1 MKKHLR
7 RSALKK
13 GRVLM
18 KLLEGK
24 TAVITGSG
32 RGIGKA
38 IAVKFA
44 TLGANIVI
52 NDIAQSDYADD
63 TCEEIKKLG
72 VKAIT
77 VKGDVRNIEDVKLLV
92 DTAVKEFGKID
103 IFVNNAGVTRDG
115 LMLRMSE
122 EDWDLVM
129 DINLKGAFNCIK
141 TVARPM
147 MKQRSGS
154 IINIT
159 SVVGIMGNVGQANYS
174 ASKAGL
180 IGLTKTTAKEFASR
194 GIRCNSVAPGFIS
207 SAMTD
212 ALDDSVKQK
221 YFDAIPLGKF
231 GTAEQI
237 ADTAAFL
244 ASDMSNYITGQIISV
259 DGGLLM

>member
-1 MKKHLR
+1 
-7 RSALKK
+7 
-13 GRVLM
+13 M
-18 KLLEGK
+18 KLLDGK
-24 TAVITGSG
+24 AAVITGSG

-38 IAVKFA
+38 IAMKFA
-44 TLGANIVI
+44 SLGADIVI
-52 NDIAQSDYADD
+52 NDIPQSEYADE

-72 VKAIT
+72 VKAIV
-77 VKGDVRNIEDVKLLV
+77 VKGDVRNADDVKNLI
-92 DTAVKEFGKID
+92 DTTVKEFGKID
-103 IFVNNAGVTRDG
+103 ILVNNAGITRDG

-122 EDWDLVM
+122 EDWDLVL

-141 TVARPM
+141 AAARPM

-159 SVVGIMGNVGQANYS
+159 SVVGIMGNPGQANYS

-194 GIRCNSVAPGFIS
+194 KIRCNAVAPGFIA

-212 ALDDSVKQK
+212 KLDDDTKAK
-221 YFDAIPLGKF
+221 YLAAVPLSEFGKP
-231 GTAEQI
+231 EQI
-237 ADTAAFL
+237 ADVAAFL
-244 ASDMSNYITGQIISV
+244 ASDMSNYVTGQVINV

>member
-1 MKKHLR
+1 M
-7 RSALKK
+7 LK
-13 GRVLM
+13 
-18 KLLEGK
+18 GK
-24 TAVITGSG
+24 TAIVTGSG

-38 IAVKFA
+38 IAIKLA
-44 TLGANIVI
+44 SLGANVVI
-52 NDIAQSDYADD
+52 NDIVQSEDADI
-63 TCEEIKKLG
+63 TCNEIKSMG
-72 VKAIT
+72 VGSLCI
-77 VKGDVRNIEDVKLLV
+77 KGDVRNIDDVKNLV
-92 DTAVKEFGKID
+92 DETVKEFGSID

-147 MKQRSGS
+147 MKSKGGS

-159 SVVGIMGNVGQANYS
+159 SVVGVMGNAGQANYS

-180 IGLTKTTAKEFASR
+180 IGLTKTTAKEFSSR
-194 GIRCNSVAPGFIS
+194 GIRCNAVAPGFIE

-212 ALDDSVKQK
+212 KLPDDVKKQ

-231 GTAEQI
+231 GTVENI
-237 ADTAAFL
+237 ADTVAFL
-244 ASDMSNYITGQIISV
+244 ASDMSSYITGQVLCV